1 LDSRTLAEAP
11 ARGHNTGVAE
21 HSPNVKR
28 YALVENDGNNGVRRF
43 HLARVAS
50 APALP
55 DPRRLERM
63 EEISARE
70 RGNDEAQH
78 ESCP

>member
-1 LDSRTLAEAP
+1 MAETP
-11 ARGHNTGVAE
+11 AQGDNVGVAE

-28 YALVENDGNNGVRRF
+28 YALVPNDSNNGMRRF

-50 APALP
+50 AGRVP
-55 DPRRLERM
+55 DASRLERM
-63 EEISARE
+63 EEVAAQE
-70 RGNDEAQH
+70 RPNEEGRH

>member
-1 LDSRTLAEAP
+1 M
-11 ARGHNTGVAE
+11 GVAE

-28 YALVENDGNNGVRRF
+28 YALVENDSDNGLRRF
-43 HLARVAS
+43 HLARVAP

-55 DPRRLERM
+55 DARRLERM

-70 RGNDEAQH
+70 REPGGPQDTA
-78 ESCP
+78 SA

>member
-1 LDSRTLAEAP
+1 V
-11 ARGHNTGVAE
+11 GVAE

-28 YALVENDGNNGVRRF
+28 YALVPNDSDNGMRRF

-50 APALP
+50 AGRVP
-55 DPRRLERM
+55 DAQRLERM
-63 EEISARE
+63 EELAAQERE
-70 RGNDEAQH
+70 RDEGGH